1 MFEII
6 EPIPDGIHHQ
16 VLAEMDKAG
25 YVFNKSI
32 VIKRASFNTNG
43 EWVLG
48 VYKRVKCAKYK
59 EAGLFYGFGPSCQD
73 IDSFPF
79 KMLRLFSLK
88 NQCFNC
94 ALEYYKSIVKKY
106 GLKSKTLN
114 DRLD

>member
-1 MFEII
+1 
-6 EPIPDGIHHQ
+6 
-16 VLAEMDKAG
+16 MDKAG

-48 VYKRVKCAKYK
+48 VYRRVKCAKYR
-59 EAGLFYGFGPSCQD
+59 EAGLFYGFGPNCQD